1 MTKDKFDCVV
11 VGAGLIGSAAAK
23 YLARYLDNVALIGPT
38 EPLDWQSHNG
48 VFASHY
54 DSGRVTRI
62 LDGDRSLFWARVA
75 KASIDRYRE
84 IEQESG
90 IKFFSPAGCLKVA
103 PADETGRDYI
113 DAHIYSG
120 QSLAVDFEKFASTE
134 LKTRFPF
141 LCFPADSLML
151 QENHTAGWIDPRKL
165 LQAQLKLSDN
175 AGATII
181 DDTVVA
187 ISKPDNGTLK
197 ISLASDREVIAQ
209 KALVT
214 AGAFSNFHNL
224 LTRKLDIKIR
234 AEAVV
239 LGEISIETA
248 EELSTMPSIVWAVE
262 RGVCGGIYIVP
273 PVQYPDGKFYIK
285 IGSRSNQRRYFSSLE
300 ETITWFRGDG
310 QTVTASENRRVLEE
324 ILPDTHFLSW
334 QVKPC
339 ILTDTPSLKPYI
351 GQVSNNLFVAIGGN
365 GYGAKSSDEL
375 GRMGAVTARGGELD
389 SIYANYDLGPC

>member
-1 MTKDKFDCVV
+1 MTTGVFDCVV
-11 VGAGLIGSAAAK
+11 VGAGLLGSAAAK
-23 YLARYLDNVALIGPT
+23 YLAGELANVAIIGPT
-38 EPLDWQSHNG
+38 EPRDWQSHNG

-84 IEQESG
+84 IEKESG
-90 IKFFSPAGCLKVA
+90 IKFFSSIGCLKVA
-103 PADETGRDYI
+103 PADDIGTDYI
-113 DAHIYSG
+113 DSHMFSG
-120 QSLAVDFEKFASTE
+120 QALAVDFEKLTSAD
-134 LKTRFPF
+134 LKTRFPY
-141 LCFPADSLML
+141 LCFPSDSLML

-165 LQAQLKLSDN
+165 LEAQLKLSKN

-187 ISKPDNGTLK
+187 ISQEDDGTLK
-197 ISLASDREVIAQ
+197 ISLASDREVVAH

-224 LTRKLDIKIR
+224 LAKKLDIKIR

-239 LGEISIETA
+239 LAEISVETA
-248 EELSTMPSIVWAVE
+248 EKLRTMPSIVWAVE

-273 PVQYPDGKFYIK
+273 PVQYPDGKIYIK
-285 IGSRSNQRRYFSSLE
+285 IGSRSNQRRYFSTLE
-300 ETITWFRGDG
+300 ETINWFRSDA

-324 ILPDTHFLSW
+324 ILPEVQFLSW

-351 GQVSNNLFVAIGGN
+351 GPVSENLFVAVGGN

-375 GRMGAVTARGGELD
+375 GRMGAVTALGKALD
-389 SIYANYDLGPC
+389 SEYADYDLSPY

>member
-285 IGSRSNQRRYFSSLE
+285 IGSRSNQRRYFSALE
-300 ETITWFRGDG
+300 ETITWFQGDG

-375 GRMGAVTARGGELD
+375 GRMGALTAMGRELD
-389 SIYANYDLGPC
+389 SIYADYDLGPC

>member
-248 EELSTMPSIVWAVE
+248 EELSTMPSVVWAVE

-300 ETITWFRGDG
+300 ETITWFQGDG
-310 QTVTASENRRVLEE
+310 QTVNAAENRRVLEE

-351 GQVSNNLFVAIGGN
+351 GQVSENLFVAVGGN

-389 SIYANYDLGPC
+389 SIYANYDLGPY

>member
-1 MTKDKFDCVV
+1 MITGVFDCVV
-11 VGAGLIGSAAAK
+11 VGAGLLGSAAAK
-23 YLARYLDNVALIGPT
+23 YLTDYLDNVAIVGPA

-90 IKFFSPAGCLKVA
+90 IKFFSPTGCLKVA

-120 QSLAVDFEKFASTE
+120 QALAVDFEKLDSVKE
-134 LKTRFPF
+134 NYPF
-141 LCFPADSLML
+141 LSFPGDSLML
-151 QENHTAGWIDPRKL
+151 KENHTAGWIDPRKL
-165 LQAQLKLSDN
+165 LEAQLQLSEI

-181 DDTVVA
+181 DDTVLA
-187 ISKPDNGTLK
+187 IAKLDNGTLN
-197 ISLASDREVIAQ
+197 ISLASGKQLVAH

-224 LTRKLDIKIR
+224 LAHKLDFKIR

-239 LGEISIETA
+239 LAEISHETA
-248 EELSTMPSIVWAVE
+248 EKLSTMPSIVWAVE

-273 PVQYPDGKFYIK
+273 PVQYPDGKVYIK
-285 IGSRSNQRRYFSSLE
+285 IGSRSNQRRYVSTLE
-300 ETITWFRGDG
+300 ETITWFQGDG

-339 ILTDTPSLKPYI
+339 ILTDTPTLKPYI
-351 GQVSNNLFVAIGGN
+351 GQVSGNLFVAVGGN

-375 GRMGAVTARGGELD
+375 GRMGALTATGRELD
-389 SIYANYDLGPC
+389 SIYADYDLGPC